1 MASAAHE
8 LVAVAVPFQVYVLTG
23 SSLAVGLVG
32 AAELVPLLL
41 GSSRPGRSRRARPAQ
56 ADSHRAGRGGGVRR
70 GAALLASAGSPP
82 LVAIYVLAAVIA
94 AFASIEAP
102 VRNASIPQLVGA
114 HYLPPPWRS
123 TRSSARSR
131 RSAGPAL
138 AGVLLASLG
147 VTAVYVTAV
156 AGFAVALLRSSG
168 CGRCHRRPGATRSGG
183 PQSGRACVRPLDAG
197 AALDVRDRPERHDLR
212 DAAGALPALAV
223 STYHVGP
230 GGLGL
235 MYAAP
240 GAGALLGAAAS
251 GWVGG
256 VRRQGL
262 AVIVSV
268 VSWGAAIV
276 AFGLVPPDRF
286 PLALILLAAAGW
298 ADVISA
304 VFRNTILQ
312 LVAPDEMRG
321 RLSAL
326 HIAVVTSG
334 PRLGDVEAGAVAAAT
349 SVRFAVVSGG
359 LACIAGVGVLHA
371 VSPVLA
377 RYRRDDPGYRY
388 LRRVRPPPRA
398 YPAGANPAR
407 YFASRP
413 GWSPRSSA
421 SSILRTASLTTRPPR

>member
-1 MASAAHE
+1 MAGLRGVIVDIAPLRVSPDYRRLWGADLVASAAHE
-8 LVAVAVPFQVYVLTG
+8 IVAVAVPFQVYVLTG

-41 GSSRPGRSRRARPAQ
+41 GSLAAGAFVDAHDRRRLILIAQ
-56 ADSHRAGRGGGVRR
+56 VGAAGCAV
-70 GAALLASAGSPP
+70 ALALLASAGSPP
-82 LVAIYVLAAVIA
+82 LVAIYALAAAIA

-114 HYLPPPWRS
+114 HHLP
-123 TRSSARSR
+123 SAL
-131 RSAGPAL
+131 ALNQIVGQLTALGGPAL
-138 AGVLLASLG
+138 AGVLLATLG

-156 AGFAVALLRSSG
+156 AGFAVALLAILRV
-168 CGRCHRRPGATRSGG
+168 RPMPPAGGGATRSGWAAVREG
-183 PQSGRACVRPLDAG
+183 LAFARSTPVLLSTFVIDLNAMIFGMPRALF
-197 AALDVRDRPERHDLR
+197 
-212 DAAGALPALAV
+212 PALAV

-240 GAGALLGAAAS
+240 GAGALIGAAAS
-251 GWVGG
+251 GWVGA

-276 AFGLVPPDRF
+276 AFGLVPHDRF

-377 RYRRDDPGYRY
+377 RYRRGDP
-388 LRRVRPPPRA
+388 
-398 YPAGANPAR
+398 
-407 YFASRP
+407 
-413 GWSPRSSA
+413 
-421 SSILRTASLTTRPPR
+421 

>member
-1 MASAAHE
+1 MAGLRGVIVDIAPLRVSPDYRRLWGADLVASAAHE
-8 LVAVAVPFQVYVLTG
+8 IVAVAVPFQVYVLTG

-41 GSSRPGRSRRARPAQ
+41 GSLAAGAFVDAHDRRRLILIAQ
-56 ADSHRAGRGGGVRR
+56 VGAAGCAV
-70 GAALLASAGSPP
+70 ALALLASAGSPP
-82 LVAIYVLAAVIA
+82 LVAIYALAAAIA

-114 HYLPPPWRS
+114 HHLP
-123 TRSSARSR
+123 SAL
-131 RSAGPAL
+131 ALNQIVGQLTALGGPAL
-138 AGVLLASLG
+138 AGVLLATLG

-156 AGFAVALLRSSG
+156 AGFAVALLAILRV
-168 CGRCHRRPGATRSGG
+168 RPMPPAGGGATRSGWAAVREG
-183 PQSGRACVRPLDAG
+183 LAFARSTPVLLSTFVIDLNAMIFGMPRALF
-197 AALDVRDRPERHDLR
+197 
-212 DAAGALPALAV
+212 PALAV

-240 GAGALLGAAAS
+240 GAGALIGAAAS
-251 GWVGG
+251 GRVGA

-276 AFGLVPPDRF
+276 AFGLVPHDRF

-377 RYRRDDPGYRY
+377 RYRRDDP
-388 LRRVRPPPRA
+388 
-398 YPAGANPAR
+398 
-407 YFASRP
+407 
-413 GWSPRSSA
+413 
-421 SSILRTASLTTRPPR
+421 

>member
-1 MASAAHE
+1 MAGLRGVIVDIAPLRVSPDYRRLWGADLVASAAHE
-8 LVAVAVPFQVYVLTG
+8 IVAVAVPFQVYVLTG

-41 GSSRPGRSRRARPAQ
+41 GSLAAGAFVDAHDRRRLILIAQ
-56 ADSHRAGRGGGVRR
+56 VGAAGCAV
-70 GAALLASAGSPP
+70 ALALLASAGSPP
-82 LVAIYVLAAVIA
+82 LVAIYALAAAIA

-114 HYLPPPWRS
+114 HHLP
-123 TRSSARSR
+123 SAL
-131 RSAGPAL
+131 ALNQIVGQLTALGGPAL
-138 AGVLLASLG
+138 AGVLLATLG

-156 AGFAVALLRSSG
+156 AGFAVALLAILRV
-168 CGRCHRRPGATRSGG
+168 RPMPPAGGGATRSGWAAVREG
-183 PQSGRACVRPLDAG
+183 LAFARSTPVLLSTFVIDLNAMIFGMPRALF
-197 AALDVRDRPERHDLR
+197 
-212 DAAGALPALAV
+212 PALAV

-240 GAGALLGAAAS
+240 GAGALIGAAAS
-251 GWVGG
+251 GWVGA

-276 AFGLVPPDRF
+276 AFGLVPHDRF

-377 RYRRDDPGYRY
+377 RYRRGD
-388 LRRVRPPPRA
+388 
-398 YPAGANPAR
+398 
-407 YFASRP
+407 S
-413 GWSPRSSA
+413 
-421 SSILRTASLTTRPPR
+421 

>member
-1 MASAAHE
+1 MAGLRGVIVDIAPLRVSPDYRRLWGADLVASAAHE
-8 LVAVAVPFQVYVLTG
+8 IVAVAVPFQVYVLTG

-41 GSSRPGRSRRARPAQ
+41 GSLAAGAFVDAHDRRRLILIAQ
-56 ADSHRAGRGGGVRR
+56 VGAAGCAV
-70 GAALLASAGSPP
+70 ALALLASAGSPP
-82 LVAIYVLAAVIA
+82 LVAIYALAAAIA

-114 HYLPPPWRS
+114 HHLP
-123 TRSSARSR
+123 SAL
-131 RSAGPAL
+131 ALNQIVGQLTALGGPAL
-138 AGVLLASLG
+138 AGVLLATLG

-156 AGFAVALLRSSG
+156 AGFAVALLAILRV
-168 CGRCHRRPGATRSGG
+168 RPMPPAGGGATRSGWAAVREG
-183 PQSGRACVRPLDAG
+183 LAFARSTPVLLSTFVIDLNAMIFGMPRALF
-197 AALDVRDRPERHDLR
+197 
-212 DAAGALPALAV
+212 PALAV

-240 GAGALLGAAAS
+240 GAGALIGAAAS
-251 GWVGG
+251 GWVGA

-268 VSWGAAIV
+268 ISWGAAIV
-276 AFGLVPPDRF
+276 AFGLVPHDRF

-377 RYRRDDPGYRY
+377 RYRRDDP
-388 LRRVRPPPRA
+388 
-398 YPAGANPAR
+398 
-407 YFASRP
+407 
-413 GWSPRSSA
+413 
-421 SSILRTASLTTRPPR
+421 

>member
-1 MASAAHE
+1 MAGLRGVIVDIAPLRVSPDYRRLWGADLVASAAHE
-8 LVAVAVPFQVYVLTG
+8 IVAVAVPFQVYVLTG

-41 GSSRPGRSRRARPAQ
+41 GSLAAGAFVDAHDRRRLILIAQ
-56 ADSHRAGRGGGVRR
+56 V
-70 GAALLASAGSPP
+70 GAAACAVSLALLASAGSPP
-82 LVAIYVLAAVIA
+82 LVAIYALAAVIA

-114 HYLPPPWRS
+114 HHLP
-123 TRSSARSR
+123 SALALNQIVGQITAL
-131 RSAGPAL
+131 AGPAL
-138 AGVLLASLG
+138 AGVLLATLD

-156 AGFAVALLRSSG
+156 AGFAIALLAILRV
-168 CGRCHRRPGATRSGG
+168 RPMPPAGGGATRSGWG
-183 PQSGRACVRPLDAG
+183 AVREGLAFARSTPVLLSTFVIDLNAMIFGMPRALF
-197 AALDVRDRPERHDLR
+197 
-212 DAAGALPALAV
+212 PALAV
-223 STYHVGP
+223 TTFHVGP

-240 GAGALLGAAAS
+240 GAGALVGAAVS
-251 GWVGG
+251 GWVGA

-268 VSWGAAIV
+268 ISWGAAIV
-276 AFGLVPPDRF
+276 AFGLVPSDSF
-286 PLALILLAAAGW
+286 PLALVLLAAAGW

-377 RYRRDDPGYRY
+377 RYRRNEP
-388 LRRVRPPPRA
+388 
-398 YPAGANPAR
+398 
-407 YFASRP
+407 
-413 GWSPRSSA
+413 
-421 SSILRTASLTTRPPR
+421 

>member
-1 MASAAHE
+1 MAGLRGVIVDIAPLRVSPDYRRLWGADLVASAAHE
-8 LVAVAVPFQVYVLTG
+8 IVAVAVPFQVYVLTG

-41 GSSRPGRSRRARPAQ
+41 GSLAAGAFVDAHDRRRLILIAQ
-56 ADSHRAGRGGGVRR
+56 VGAAGCAV
-70 GAALLASAGSPP
+70 ALALLASAGSPP
-82 LVAIYVLAAVIA
+82 LVAIYALAAAIA

-114 HYLPPPWRS
+114 HHLP
-123 TRSSARSR
+123 SAL
-131 RSAGPAL
+131 ALNQIVGQLTALGGPAL
-138 AGVLLASLG
+138 AGVLLATLG

-156 AGFAVALLRSSG
+156 AGFAVALLAILRV
-168 CGRCHRRPGATRSGG
+168 RPMPPAGGGATRSGWAAVREG
-183 PQSGRACVRPLDAG
+183 LAFARSTPVLLSTFVIDLNAMIFGMPRALF
-197 AALDVRDRPERHDLR
+197 
-212 DAAGALPALAV
+212 PALAV

-240 GAGALLGAAAS
+240 GAGALIGAAAS
-251 GWVGG
+251 GWVGA

-262 AVIVSV
+262 GVIVSV

-276 AFGLVPPDRF
+276 AFGLVPHDRF

-312 LVAPDEMRG
+312 LVAPDAMRG

-377 RYRRDDPGYRY
+377 RYRRDDP
-388 LRRVRPPPRA
+388 
-398 YPAGANPAR
+398 
-407 YFASRP
+407 
-413 GWSPRSSA
+413 
-421 SSILRTASLTTRPPR
+421 

>member
-1 MASAAHE
+1 MAGLRGVIVDIAPLRASPDYRRLWVADLVASAAHE
-8 LVAVAVPFQVYVLTG
+8 LVAVAVPFQVYLLTG

-41 GSSRPGRSRRARPAQ
+41 GSLAAGAFVDAHDRRRLILVAQ
-56 ADSHRAGRGGGVRR
+56 VGAAACAAGL
-70 GAALLASAGSPP
+70 ALLAAAGSPP
-82 LVAIYVLAAVIA
+82 LVAIYAVAAAIA
-94 AFASIEAP
+94 GFASIEAP
-102 VRNASIPQLVGA
+102 VRNASIPQLVGTN
-114 HYLPPPWRS
+114 YLPPALALNQIVGQL
-123 TRSSARSR
+123 TAL
-131 RSAGPAL
+131 AGPAL
-138 AGVLLASLG
+138 AGVLLATLG

-156 AGFAVALLRSSG
+156 AGFAVALVAILR
-168 CGRCHRRPGATRSGG
+168 
-183 PQSGRACVRPLDAG
+183 VRPLPPAG
-197 AALDVRDRPERHDLR
+197 GGVAARSGWAAVREGLAFARSTPVLLSTFVIDLNAMIFGMPR
-212 DAAGALPALAV
+212 ALFPALAV
-223 STYHVGP
+223 TTYHVGP

-268 VSWGAAIV
+268 VAWGAAIV
-276 AFGLVPPDRF
+276 AFGLVPREWF
-286 PLALILLAAAGW
+286 PLALVLLAAAGW
-298 ADVISA
+298 ADVVSA

-312 LVAPDEMRG
+312 LVAPDAMRG

-349 SVRFAVVSGG
+349 SVRFSVVSGG
-359 LACIAGVGVLHA
+359 LACIAGVAILHA

-377 RYRRDDPGYRY
+377 RYRRDD
-388 LRRVRPPPRA
+388 A
-398 YPAGANPAR
+398 
-407 YFASRP
+407 
-413 GWSPRSSA
+413 
-421 SSILRTASLTTRPPR
+421 

>member
-1 MASAAHE
+1 M
-8 LVAVAVPFQVYVLTG
+8 AVPFQVYVLTG

-41 GSSRPGRSRRARPAQ
+41 GSLAAGAFVDAPRPAQ
-56 ADSHRAGRGGGVRR
+56 ADPRRAGGGGGVRCW
-70 GAALLASAGSPP
+70 ALALLAAAGSPP
-82 LVAIYVLAAVIA
+82 LVAIYAMAAAIA

-102 VRNASIPQLVGA
+102 VRNASIPDLVGTN
-114 HYLPPPWRS
+114 YLPPALALNQIVGQL
-123 TRSSARSR
+123 TAL
-131 RSAGPAL
+131 AGPAL
-138 AGVLLASLG
+138 AGVLLATLG

-156 AGFAVALLRSSG
+156 AGFAVALVAILR
-168 CGRCHRRPGATRSGG
+168 
-183 PQSGRACVRPLDAG
+183 VRPLPPAG
-197 AALDVRDRPERHDLR
+197 GGVARSGWAAVREGLAFARSTPVLLSTFVIDLNAMIFGMPR
-212 DAAGALPALAV
+212 ALFPALAV
-223 STYHVGP
+223 TTYHVGP

-268 VSWGAAIV
+268 VAWGAAIV
-276 AFGLVPPDRF
+276 AFGLVPREWF
-286 PLALILLAAAGW
+286 PLALVLLAAAGW
-298 ADVISA
+298 ADVVSA

-312 LVAPDEMRG
+312 LVAPDAMRG

-349 SVRFAVVSGG
+349 SVRFSVVSGG
-359 LACIAGVGVLHA
+359 LACIAGVAILHA

-377 RYRRDDPGYRY
+377 RYRRDDG
-388 LRRVRPPPRA
+388 
-398 YPAGANPAR
+398 
-407 YFASRP
+407 
-413 GWSPRSSA
+413 
-421 SSILRTASLTTRPPR
+421 

>member
-1 MASAAHE
+1 MAGLRGVIVDIAPLRVSPDYRRLWGADLVASAAHE
-8 LVAVAVPFQVYVLTG
+8 IVAVAVPFQVYVLTG

-41 GSSRPGRSRRARPAQ
+41 GSLAAGAFVDAHDRRRLILIAQ
-56 ADSHRAGRGGGVRR
+56 VGAAGCAV
-70 GAALLASAGSPP
+70 ALALLASAGSPP
-82 LVAIYVLAAVIA
+82 LVAIYALAAAIA

-114 HYLPPPWRS
+114 HHLP
-123 TRSSARSR
+123 SAL
-131 RSAGPAL
+131 ALNQIVGQLTALGGPAL
-138 AGVLLASLG
+138 AGVLLATLG

-156 AGFAVALLRSSG
+156 AGFAVALLAILRV
-168 CGRCHRRPGATRSGG
+168 RPMPPAGGGATRSGWAAVREG
-183 PQSGRACVRPLDAG
+183 LAFARSTPVLLSTFVIDLNAMIFGMPRALF
-197 AALDVRDRPERHDLR
+197 
-212 DAAGALPALAV
+212 PALAV

-240 GAGALLGAAAS
+240 GAGALIGAAAS
-251 GWVGG
+251 GWVGA

-268 VSWGAAIV
+268 ISWGAAIV
-276 AFGLVPPDRF
+276 AFGLVPHDRF
-286 PLALILLAAAGW
+286 PLALVLLAAAGW

-377 RYRRDDPGYRY
+377 RYRRDDP
-388 LRRVRPPPRA
+388 
-398 YPAGANPAR
+398 
-407 YFASRP
+407 
-413 GWSPRSSA
+413 
-421 SSILRTASLTTRPPR
+421 

>member
-1 MASAAHE
+1 MAGLRGVIVDIAPLRVSPDYRRLWGADLVASAAHE
-8 LVAVAVPFQVYVLTG
+8 IVAVAVPFQVYVLTG

-41 GSSRPGRSRRARPAQ
+41 GSLAAGAFVDAHDRRRLILIAQ
-56 ADSHRAGRGGGVRR
+56 VGAAGCAV
-70 GAALLASAGSPP
+70 ALALLASAGSPP
-82 LVAIYVLAAVIA
+82 LVAIYALAAAIA

-114 HYLPPPWRS
+114 HHLP
-123 TRSSARSR
+123 SAL
-131 RSAGPAL
+131 ALNQIVGQLTALGGPAL
-138 AGVLLASLG
+138 AGVLLATLG

-156 AGFAVALLRSSG
+156 AGFAVALLAILRV
-168 CGRCHRRPGATRSGG
+168 RPMPPAGDGSTRSGWAAVREG
-183 PQSGRACVRPLDAG
+183 LAFARSTPVLLSTFVIDLNAMIFGMPRALF
-197 AALDVRDRPERHDLR
+197 
-212 DAAGALPALAV
+212 PALAV

-240 GAGALLGAAAS
+240 GAGALIGAAAS
-251 GWVGG
+251 GWVGA

-268 VSWGAAIV
+268 VAWGAAIV
-276 AFGLVPPDRF
+276 AFGLVPHDRF

-312 LVAPDEMRG
+312 LVAPDEIRG

-377 RYRRDDPGYRY
+377 RYRRDDP
-388 LRRVRPPPRA
+388 
-398 YPAGANPAR
+398 
-407 YFASRP
+407 
-413 GWSPRSSA
+413 
-421 SSILRTASLTTRPPR
+421 

>member
-1 MASAAHE
+1 MAGLRGVIVDIAPLRVSPDYRRLWGADLVASAAHE
-8 LVAVAVPFQVYVLTG
+8 IVAVAVPFQVYVLTG

-41 GSSRPGRSRRARPAQ
+41 GSLAAGAFVDAHDRRRLILIAQ
-56 ADSHRAGRGGGVRR
+56 VGAAGCAV
-70 GAALLASAGSPP
+70 ALALLASAGSPP
-82 LVAIYVLAAVIA
+82 LVAIYALAAAIA

-114 HYLPPPWRS
+114 HHLP
-123 TRSSARSR
+123 SAL
-131 RSAGPAL
+131 ALNQIVGQLTALGGPAL
-138 AGVLLASLG
+138 AGVLLATLG

-156 AGFAVALLRSSG
+156 AGFAVALLAILRV
-168 CGRCHRRPGATRSGG
+168 RPMPPAGDGSTRSGWAAVREG
-183 PQSGRACVRPLDAG
+183 LAFARSTPVLLSTFVIDLNAMIFGMPRALF
-197 AALDVRDRPERHDLR
+197 
-212 DAAGALPALAV
+212 PALAV

-240 GAGALLGAAAS
+240 GAGALIGAAAS
-251 GWVGG
+251 GWVGA

-276 AFGLVPPDRF
+276 AFGLVPHDRF

-377 RYRRDDPGYRY
+377 RYRRDDP
-388 LRRVRPPPRA
+388 
-398 YPAGANPAR
+398 
-407 YFASRP
+407 
-413 GWSPRSSA
+413 
-421 SSILRTASLTTRPPR
+421 

>member
-1 MASAAHE
+1 MAGLRGVIVDIAPLRVSPDYRRLWGADLVASAAHE
-8 LVAVAVPFQVYVLTG
+8 IVAVAVPFQVYVLTG

-41 GSSRPGRSRRARPAQ
+41 GSLAAGAFVDAHDRRRLILIAQ
-56 ADSHRAGRGGGVRR
+56 VGAAGCAV
-70 GAALLASAGSPP
+70 ALALLASAGSPP
-82 LVAIYVLAAVIA
+82 LVAIYALAAAIA

-114 HYLPPPWRS
+114 HHLP
-123 TRSSARSR
+123 SAL
-131 RSAGPAL
+131 ALNQIVGQLTALGGPAL
-138 AGVLLASLG
+138 AGVLLATLG

-156 AGFAVALLRSSG
+156 AGFAVALLAILRV
-168 CGRCHRRPGATRSGG
+168 RPMPPAGGGATRSGWAAVREG
-183 PQSGRACVRPLDAG
+183 LAFARSTPVLLSTFVIDLNAMIFGMPRALF
-197 AALDVRDRPERHDLR
+197 
-212 DAAGALPALAV
+212 PALAV

-240 GAGALLGAAAS
+240 GAGALIGAAAS
-251 GWVGG
+251 GWVGA

-276 AFGLVPPDRF
+276 AFGLVPHDRF

-371 VSPVLA
+371 ISPVLA
-377 RYRRDDPGYRY
+377 RYRRDD
-388 LRRVRPPPRA
+388 L
-398 YPAGANPAR
+398 
-407 YFASRP
+407 
-413 GWSPRSSA
+413 
-421 SSILRTASLTTRPPR
+421 

>member
-1 MASAAHE
+1 MAGLRGVIVDIAPLRVSPDYRRLWGADLVASAAHE
-8 LVAVAVPFQVYVLTG
+8 IVAVAVPFQVYVLTG

-41 GSSRPGRSRRARPAQ
+41 GSLAAGAFVDAHDRRRLILIAQ
-56 ADSHRAGRGGGVRR
+56 VGAAGCAV
-70 GAALLASAGSPP
+70 ALALLASAGSPP
-82 LVAIYVLAAVIA
+82 LVAIYALAAAIA

-114 HYLPPPWRS
+114 HHLP
-123 TRSSARSR
+123 SAL
-131 RSAGPAL
+131 ALNQIVGQLTALGGPAL
-138 AGVLLASLG
+138 AGVLLATLG

-156 AGFAVALLRSSG
+156 AGFAVALLAILRV
-168 CGRCHRRPGATRSGG
+168 RPMPPAGGGATRSGWAAVREG
-183 PQSGRACVRPLDAG
+183 LAFARSTPVLLSTFVIDLNAMIFGMPRALF
-197 AALDVRDRPERHDLR
+197 
-212 DAAGALPALAV
+212 PALAV

-240 GAGALLGAAAS
+240 GAGALIGAAAS
-251 GWVGG
+251 GWVGA

-262 AVIVSV
+262 AVILSV
-268 VSWGAAIV
+268 ISWGAAIV
-276 AFGLVPPDRF
+276 AFGLVPHDRF
-286 PLALILLAAAGW
+286 PLALVLLAAAGW

-377 RYRRDDPGYRY
+377 RYP
-388 LRRVRPPPRA
+388 
-398 YPAGANPAR
+398 
-407 YFASRP
+407 
-413 GWSPRSSA
+413 
-421 SSILRTASLTTRPPR
+421 

>member
-1 MASAAHE
+1 MAGLRGVIVDIAPLRVSPDYRRLWGADLVASAAHE
-8 LVAVAVPFQVYVLTG
+8 IVAVAVPFQVYVLTG

-41 GSSRPGRSRRARPAQ
+41 GSLAAGAFVDAHDRRRLILIAQ
-56 ADSHRAGRGGGVRR
+56 VGAAGCAV
-70 GAALLASAGSPP
+70 ALALLASAGSPP
-82 LVAIYVLAAVIA
+82 LVAIYALAAAIA

-114 HYLPPPWRS
+114 HHLP
-123 TRSSARSR
+123 SAL
-131 RSAGPAL
+131 ALNQIVGQLTALGGPAL
-138 AGVLLASLG
+138 AGVLLATLG

-156 AGFAVALLRSSG
+156 AGFAVALLAILRV
-168 CGRCHRRPGATRSGG
+168 RPMPPAGGGATRSGWAAVREG
-183 PQSGRACVRPLDAG
+183 LAFARSTPVLLSTFVIDLNAMIFGMPRALF
-197 AALDVRDRPERHDLR
+197 
-212 DAAGALPALAV
+212 PALAV

-230 GGLGL
+230 AGLGL

-240 GAGALLGAAAS
+240 GAGALIGAAAS
-251 GWVGG
+251 GWVGA

-276 AFGLVPPDRF
+276 AFGLVPHDRF

-377 RYRRDDPGYRY
+377 RYRRDDP
-388 LRRVRPPPRA
+388 
-398 YPAGANPAR
+398 
-407 YFASRP
+407 
-413 GWSPRSSA
+413 
-421 SSILRTASLTTRPPR
+421 

>member
-1 MASAAHE
+1 MAGLRGVIVDIAPLRVSPDYRRLWGADLVASAAHE
-8 LVAVAVPFQVYVLTG
+8 IVAVAVPFQVYVLTG

-41 GSSRPGRSRRARPAQ
+41 GSLAAGAFVDAHDRRRLILIAQ
-56 ADSHRAGRGGGVRR
+56 VGAAGCAV
-70 GAALLASAGSPP
+70 ALALLASAGSPP
-82 LVAIYVLAAVIA
+82 LAAIYALAAAIA

-114 HYLPPPWRS
+114 HHLP
-123 TRSSARSR
+123 SAL
-131 RSAGPAL
+131 ALNQIVGQLTALGGPAL
-138 AGVLLASLG
+138 AGVLLATLG

-156 AGFAVALLRSSG
+156 AGFAVALLAILRV
-168 CGRCHRRPGATRSGG
+168 RPMPPAGDGSTRSGWAAVREG
-183 PQSGRACVRPLDAG
+183 LAFARSTPVLLSTFVIDLNAMIFGMPRALF
-197 AALDVRDRPERHDLR
+197 
-212 DAAGALPALAV
+212 PALAV

-240 GAGALLGAAAS
+240 GAGALIGAAAS
-251 GWVGG
+251 GWVGA

-268 VSWGAAIV
+268 VAWGAAIV
-276 AFGLVPPDRF
+276 AFGLVPHDRF

-377 RYRRDDPGYRY
+377 RYRRDDP
-388 LRRVRPPPRA
+388 
-398 YPAGANPAR
+398 
-407 YFASRP
+407 
-413 GWSPRSSA
+413 
-421 SSILRTASLTTRPPR
+421 